1 MRFKLYLL
9 VICLIGFFSCI
20 KEIDERNNSFFGIK
34 LDSIVPAVARVGDTV
49 TVFGGDFTK
58 LTGAAISINSDTAQI
73 IAINSGKIT
82 FIIGSPFRTGK
93 LRLVKNTDTLDGPF
107 IEYRY
112 LAKVTTVAGTGS
124 ASFRDGPGGSAAFK
138 CPWGLAM
145 DKYNRLLVADSYNR
159 AIRKIDFTNPTE
171 PIVTSVS
178 PGSLDF
184 YSPYNLAVDTID
196 NTLFVTDFNKHV
208 LKVTSGGVM
217 SVLYPSTLLTSTG
230 VAIGPDRMVYISDN
244 TGHGIIK
251 MDQNGGN
258 VSNVNRSIFTP
269 RNVVFDAKGQLY
281 TINSHV
287 MQVKPDGSLLHFPQQ
302 VLLPGWEFVI
312 DTDGNFI
319 QADHVN
325 NRIQKVDRATG
336 KITIIAGSGAA
347 MDQDGTGL
355 QASFN
360 GPMSLVFDKAGNL
373 YVSTY
378 NFDTGEGNKIRKIT
392 FE

>member
-1 MRFKLYLL
+1 MLSKLYLL

-20 KEIDERNNSFFGIK
+20 KEVAGPNSLAGIK
-34 LDSIVPAVARVGDTV
+34 LDSIVPTVARVGDTV
-49 TVFGGDFTK
+49 KVFGGDFSQ
-58 LTGAAISINSDTAQI
+58 LTEAAIAINSDTAQI
-73 IAINSGKIT
+73 IASSSGEIT
-82 FIIGSPFRTGK
+82 FIIRSPFRSGK
-93 LRLVKNTDTLDGPF
+93 LRLIINADTLDGPF

-124 ASFRDGPGGSAAFK
+124 ASFSDGPGGSAAFN
-138 CPWGLAM
+138 CPWGLTM
-145 DKYNRLLVADSYNR
+145 DKYSRLLVADSYNR

-171 PIVTSVS
+171 PIVTSES

-184 YSPYNLAVDTID
+184 YAPYNLAVDTID
-196 NTLFVTDFNKHV
+196 NTLFVTDFNQHV
-208 LKVTSGGVM
+208 LKVTPSGVM
-217 SVLYPSTLLTSTG
+217 SAMSPATLVTSTG

-244 TGHGIIK
+244 TQHGIIK

-258 VSNVNRSIFTP
+258 ISDVTRSVFTA
-269 RNVVFDAKGQLY
+269 RTVVFDAKGQLY

-287 MQVKPDGSLLHFPQQ
+287 MKVNPDGTLHHFPQE
-302 VLLPGWEFVI
+302 VLLPGWDFVI

-319 QADHVN
+319 QADHFS
-325 NRIQKVDRATG
+325 NRIQKVNRATG

-360 GPMSLVFDKAGNL
+360 GPMSLVFDKAGNI